1 MSQMEDPDDAS
12 SLQAVLSYV
21 EEHIDNDARVG
32 RALRRVVSKGTP
44 GEIHEFA
51 GKLIDL
57 LRHPPLDQ

>member
-1 MSQMEDPDDAS
+1 MEDPEDAS

-32 RALRRVVSKGTP
+32 RALRRVVSKGAP
-44 GEIHEFA
+44 AEIHEFA

-57 LRHPPLDQ
+57 FRHPPA

>member
-1 MSQMEDPDDAS
+1 MEDPEDAS
-12 SLQAVLSYV
+12 GLQAVLSYV

-32 RALRRVVSKGTP
+32 RALRRVVNKGTP

-57 LRHPPLDQ
+57 LRRPPA